1 MKKALIVALVALSP
15 IAFAQVPQKIQ
26 LPPQSKL
33 IDDVVVPVPSEIF
46 GVLDKLGRPNWT
58 AVQRSSKSVASPI
71 GDQPQTALLLGAVIW
86 MGDAIA
92 GGIESALGEKKMRDR
107 DA

>member
-1 MKKALIVALVALSP
+1 MINALQLA
-15 IAFAQVPQKIQ
+15 IAI
-26 LPPQSKL
+26 
-33 IDDVVVPVPSEIF
+33 I
-46 GVLDKLGRPNWT
+46 
-58 AVQRSSKSVASPI
+58 
-71 GDQPQTALLLGAVIW
+71 LLGAVIW

>member
-1 MKKALIVALVALSP
+1 VINALQLA
-15 IAFAQVPQKIQ
+15 IAI
-26 LPPQSKL
+26 
-33 IDDVVVPVPSEIF
+33 
-46 GVLDKLGRPNWT
+46 
-58 AVQRSSKSVASPI
+58 
-71 GDQPQTALLLGAVIW
+71 LLLGAVIW